1 MLNFSTNVIYNNVPD
16 IQYMFLKYDCFNQIM
31 MMSIN
36 QLNFNDMFTEIF
48 FNDRC
53 PLSPFSEKVV
63 NLND

>member
-1 MLNFSTNVIYNNVPD
+1 MLNFSANVIYNNVPD

-53 PLSPFSEKVV
+53 PLVTFFRESCQFK
-63 NLND
+63 